1 MILKITTHHG
11 EFYQVETF
19 NVDGDEFGVYATDM
33 QWALSQS
40 AYRYDVSI
48 ERAEDLTAELDADGR
63 AEHGWSTLELDSG
76 EWA

>member
-11 EFYQVETF
+11 KFHQVETF
-19 NVDGDEFGVYATDM
+19 NVDGDESGVYATDM

-63 AEHGWSTLELDSG
+63 AEHGWSTMELDSG

>member
-11 EFYQVETF
+11 NFYQVETF
-19 NVDGDEFGVYATDM
+19 NVDGDDLGVYATDV

-40 AYRYDVSI
+40 AYRYNVTID
-48 ERAEDLTAELDADGR
+48 RAEDLAAELDADGR
-63 AEHGWSTLELDSG
+63 TEHGWSTLEFDSG